1 MQRIWTTAQ
10 VRAAE
15 DAALASTPAGALMR
29 RAAFGVAV
37 QARRLLLGRSGGV
50 AGRRVT
56 LLVGAGNNG
65 GDALW
70 AGAELRRR
78 GVAVTAVL
86 LDVDRAHRAGL
97 AALRRTGGR
106 VVDAA
111 AEPALARDR
120 VCTAELVIDG
130 IVGISAR
137 GPLRPSAAEL
147 VDAAADGG
155 VPILAVD
162 LPSGV
167 NPDTGVVDGPAV
179 SAAATVTFGA
189 RKPVHVL
196 APHRCG
202 PVYLVD
208 IGVGPYLDAGGD
220 PHLYLP
226 ELADVAARWPVPG
239 RTDDK
244 YTQGV
249 VGVAAG
255 SAVYPGAAVLATGAA
270 VLATSGMVRYAG
282 PAADAVRDR
291 WPEVIAA
298 ASVEQGDVL
307 ARYLELG
314 GGPGI
319 RTSHRLTDAAALAG
333 LDESLFRRLW
343 LASGLRDQND
353 ASEADIEMLRVAAGA
368 LEAGMPI
375 DALLQIIRVLND
387 SLTRVA
393 EAENRLF
400 HYYVHERLRAEGLAG
415 AALVAATEEVSGPL
429 LGLMEPALLYFHSKA
444 WQRALRD
451 DLVVHLAE
459 DVGGAGD
466 AIGQVSVTVLF
477 IDLARYTAMTEAMGD
492 LAVATVIERFSDL
505 VREAA
510 SGYDGRVLLQVG
522 DEFMPVF
529 RDSPSAISC
538 GLSVM
543 AMTAREAQFPDVRLG
558 AHAGPAL
565 YREGDY
571 VGATINLAARVTS
584 EAERGQFLVTES
596 MKLADPDGTVSFVSV
611 GLRSMKNVGEP
622 VELFEV

>member
-1 MQRIWTTAQ
+1 M
-10 VRAAE
+10 
-15 DAALASTPAGALMR
+15 D
-29 RAAFGVAV
+29 
-37 QARRLLLGRSGGV
+37 
-50 AGRRVT
+50 
-56 LLVGAGNNG
+56 
-65 GDALW
+65 
-70 AGAELRRR
+70 EL
-78 GVAVTAVL
+78 
-86 LDVDRAHRAGL
+86 
-97 AALRRTGGR
+97 
-106 VVDAA
+106 
-111 AEPALARDR
+111 
-120 VCTAELVIDG
+120 
-130 IVGISAR
+130 
-137 GPLRPSAAEL
+137 
-147 VDAAADGG
+147 
-155 VPILAVD
+155 
-162 LPSGV
+162 
-167 NPDTGVVDGPAV
+167 
-179 SAAATVTFGA
+179 AAATGERVE
-189 RKPVHVL
+189 R
-196 APHRCG
+196 
-202 PVYLVD
+202 
-208 IGVGPYLDAGGD
+208 
-220 PHLYLP
+220 
-226 ELADVAARWPVPG
+226 LADWVALGLIDGA
-239 RTDDK
+239 DDR
-244 YTQGV
+244 
-249 VGVAAG
+249 
-255 SAVYPGAAVLATGAA
+255 YPQ
-270 VLATSGMVRYAG
+270 
-282 PAADAVRDR
+282 DAVERAR
-291 WPEVIAA
+291 LIGYASQRGIAPEVIAA
-298 ASVEQGDVL
+298 ASVEQGDIL

-492 LAVATVIERFSDL
+492 LAAATVIERFSDL

-510 SGYDGRVLLQVG
+510 SGYDGRVLKQVG
-522 DEFMPVF
+522 DEFMLVF

-622 VELFEV
+622 VELFEVDSAERAERPVDPVCGMAIDPASATASIDWHGREILFCSGSCRQRFLDVPDRYLS